1 MDEKRP
7 VKYGIG
13 WIILD
18 CILLLSTLND
28 IRTGK
33 MTWETLFAI
42 IVLSMILAVILVA
55 SIKKYRKKK
64 REQSHSAKTEE
75 P

>member
-1 MDEKRP
+1 MDEKRRRS
-7 VKYGIG
+7 YGIG

-42 IVLSMILAVILVA
+42 IVLSVILAVILVA

-64 REQSHSAKTEE
+64 REQSHSIKTEG

>member
-1 MDEKRP
+1 MDEKQHRS
-7 VKYGIG
+7 YGIG
-13 WIILD
+13 WFILD
-18 CILLLSTLND
+18 CVLLLGTLND

-33 MTWETLFAI
+33 MTWETLLTI
-42 IVLSMILAVILVA
+42 IVLSVILAIIVVA

-64 REQSHSAKTEE
+64 REQSHPTKTEE